1 MATSSTLKFTK
12 EKNREFSDTLKLR
25 VQDYFK
31 DNNISKNGNTKMYIK
46 TIVMLLIYLTPYA
59 FILSGTITSPLIYLG
74 LWAIMGIGMSG
85 IGFSIM
91 HDAAHGAYSKSVKMN
106 KILGNVMNLIGGYAE
121 NWRIQHNVFHHTY
134 TNVEGM
140 DEDID
145 PDDFLRFSPHA
156 ELRKVHRYQHYYAW
170 FLYGL
175 MTFTWVAWKDFTDLK
190 RYYDMGMIK
199 SEEKYKSFRTKLFFW
214 KALYILYIIVLPIA
228 FSSVPF
234 YYSIIGFFVMQ
245 YITGMTLAIIFQLA
259 HVVPPTE
266 FPLPDENGQFS
277 DNWEV
282 HQLKTTANFAPK
294 NYLISWFVGG
304 LNYQVE
310 HHLFPNVCHVHYPA
324 LSKIVQKTAEE
335 YGVPYNTSPTF
346 ISAVLGHAKT
356 LKKLGTFQPE
366 EPQTLAKSA

>member
-1 MATSSTLKFTK
+1 MSTATFKFTK
-12 EKNREFSDTLKLR
+12 EKNQEFSSTLKKR

-31 DNNISKNGNTKMYIK
+31 DNNISKHGNTKMIVK
-46 TIVMLLIYLTPYA
+46 TVIMFLIYFIPYA
-59 FILSGTITSPLIYLG
+59 FVISGTVSNPLLYLG
-74 LWAIMGIGMSG
+74 LWAIMGVGMSG

-91 HDAAHGAYSKSVKMN
+91 HDAAHGAYSKSVKVN
-106 KILGNVMNLIGGYAE
+106 KMLGNVMNIIGGFAE

-156 ELRKVHRYQHYYAW
+156 ELKKVHRYQHYYAW

-175 MTFTWVAWKDFTDLK
+175 MTFSWVAWKDFTDLK
-190 RYYDMGMIK
+190 RYFDMGMIK
-199 SEEKYKSFRTKLFFW
+199 SEEKYKSLRTKLFFW
-214 KALYILYIIVLPIA
+214 KLLYISYIIVLPIVTSA
-228 FSSVPF
+228 VPF
-234 YYSIIGFFVMQ
+234 WYAIIGFFLMQ

-266 FPLPDENGQFS
+266 FPLPDESGQFS

-282 HQLKTTANFAPK
+282 HQLKTTADFAP
-294 NYLISWFVGG
+294 NNVPLSWFVGG

-310 HHLFPNVCHVHYPA
+310 HHLFPNVCHIHYPA
-324 LSKIVQKTAEE
+324 LSKIVKQTAQE
-335 YGVPYNTSPTF
+335 YGVPYNVSPSFT
-346 ISAVLGHAKT
+346 SAVLGHAKT
-356 LKKLGTFQPE
+356 LKKFGTFKPGQPE
-366 EPQTLAKSA
+366 ILAKSA